1 MPRCGG
7 GGDDSGGGGG
17 GSSGS
22 WWYVCA
28 CVLVCIMLGE
38 LLGSVVWFLHLI
50 LKRIGYYLF
59 QIFLRPCSFSLSG
72 ISIVHL

>member
-7 GGDDSGGGGG
+7 GGDDGGGGGG

-28 CVLVCIMLGE
+28 YVLVCIMLGE